1 MFVGKR
7 LVALTIVMTLL
18 VSGCATT
25 KGGSSSDDGKCV
37 GAAVGGALAGAL
49 IGALLSKNKV
59 SGAAIG
65 AAGGGLLAGG
75 LCLAV
80 TSESRQTKTAAE
92 VEMQFKSANKGS
104 LPAEPVVQEYTT
116 TIVPA
121 SGVLQKGE
129 DLVIQSQAQVVRG
142 RVSAVNSVVENVQLK
157 LGDDVLQ
164 KFSKEL
170 PSSDGGGGYET
181 VHTVHIPPRFQ
192 DGTYTVTSNLMVNG
206 KLASTR
212 LESFRVVTRDDGVR
226 FALLEVR

>member
-1 MFVGKR
+1 MFAGKR

-25 KGGSSSDDGKCV
+25 RGSSASDDGKCV

-49 IGALLSKNKV
+49 LGALLSKNKV

-116 TIVPA
+116 TIVPT

-142 RVSAVNSVVENVQLK
+142 RVSAVNSVTENVQLK

-170 PSSDGGGGYET
+170 PSSGGGGYET